1 MIRIGILDLQ
11 GDVSEH
17 LEMTKKAIKNLKI
30 EAKATK
36 VKKKDEIISC
46 DALIISGGE
55 STVIGKLMEKENIIK
70 TLKKEKIPIMGTCAG
85 MILLAKETDH
95 KQPLLGIMDMKVQR
109 NAFGRQKESFEE
121 KIRILGKEFHGIF
134 IRAPAVT
141 RTGPGV
147 KILSKL
153 NDKIIAVKQGK
164 NIALAFHPELGN
176 NTLIHEHFIKEVQN
190 VRNSRDSIQGR

>member
-1 MIRIGILDLQ
+1 MIKIGILNLQ

-17 LEMTKKAIKNLKI
+17 LEMTKKAIKKLKI
-30 EAKATK
+30 EAEAIK
-36 VKKKDEIISC
+36 VKKKDEIRSC

-55 STVIGKLMEKENIIK
+55 STVIGKLMEKENIIE
-70 TLKKEKIPIMGTCAG
+70 TIKKEKIPIMGTCAG

-95 KQPLLGIMDMKVQR
+95 KQPLLNIIDMKVQR

-121 KIRILGKEFHGIF
+121 KIKILGKEFNGIF

-141 RTGPGV
+141 KTGPGV

-153 NDKIIAVKQGK
+153 NDKIIAVQQGK

-176 NTLIHEHFIKEVQN
+176 DTLLHEHFIKEVL
-190 VRNSRDSIQGR
+190 

>member
-1 MIRIGILDLQ
+1 MIQIGILNIQ

-30 EAKATK
+30 EEKAVK
-36 VKKKDEIISC
+36 VKKKSEIRSC

-55 STVIGKLMEKENIIK
+55 STVIGKIMEKENLIK
-70 TLKKEKIPIMGTCAG
+70 TIKKEKIPIMGTCAG
-85 MILLAKETDH
+85 MILLAKETDY
-95 KQPLLGIMDMKVQR
+95 KQPLLGIIDMKVQR
-109 NAFGRQKESFEE
+109 NAFGRQKESFEK
-121 KIRILGKEFHGIF
+121 KIKILGKNFHGIF

-141 RTGPGV
+141 KTGPGV

-153 NDKIIAVKQGK
+153 NNKIIAVKQGK

-176 NTLIHEHFIKEVQN
+176 NTLIHEHFIKEV
-190 VRNSRDSIQGR
+190 I